1 MHLLL
6 WGHRYEQEFKCV
18 LGLGRIFEP
27 DDSKIMNETSAS
39 DTTRLIRTPWG
50 DLAPK
55 VDLFPLVYL
64 FLLYGVVYF
73 LPFGLF
79 DLWRKGEDGLVEWL
93 QFLAYFGAA
102 ICAASRFLSVLFKGV
117 FKQWIWW
124 LLMALFCFYVAGE
137 EISWGER
144 LTGLGSDYL
153 RQINAQ
159 GESNFHNLEGIQNYL
174 HVSFIAA
181 GVFLGWLGW
190 RFFPEIDAFPARR
203 FSLYF
208 LIVAAFYFYWDVSW
222 ITHGD
227 RIRNDQEAIEL
238 LMALGLWM
246 HCFTSLRRPLGMSP
260 GSKG

>member
-1 MHLLL
+1 MM
-6 WGHRYEQEFKCV
+6 K
-18 LGLGRIFEP
+18 
-27 DDSKIMNETSAS
+27 ETSRLKS
-39 DTTRLIRTPWG
+39 PRLIRTPWG

-55 VDLFPLVYL
+55 VDLFPLLYL
-64 FLLYGVVYF
+64 LLLYGVLYF

-79 DLWRKGEDGLVEWL
+79 DLWRKGEDGLAEWL

-102 ICAASRFLSVLFKGV
+102 ICASGCFFISWRKAASA
-117 FKQWIWW
+117 QWIWW
-124 LLMALFCFYVAGE
+124 LLITFFCFYGAGE

-144 LTGLGSDYL
+144 LTGFGFDLL
-153 RQINAQ
+153 RDGNAQ
-159 GESNFHNLEGIQNYL
+159 VESNLHNLEGVQNYL
-174 HVSFIAA
+174 HASFMAA

-190 RFFPEIDAFPARR
+190 RFFPTIEAFPARR

-246 HCFTSLRRPLGMSP
+246 HCFTSLRSSLNTRSTSQG
-260 GSKG
+260 

>member
-1 MHLLL
+1 
-6 WGHRYEQEFKCV
+6 
-18 LGLGRIFEP
+18 
-27 DDSKIMNETSAS
+27 MNETSAPQP
-39 DTTRLIRTPWG
+39 TRLIRTPWG
-50 DLAPK
+50 DLAPR

-64 FLLYGVVYF
+64 LLLYGVVYF

-79 DLWRKGEDGLVEWL
+79 DLWRKGEDGLAEWL

-102 ICAASRFLSVLFKGV
+102 ICAASCFIRSLVKGV
-117 FKQWIWW
+117 PKQWFWW

-174 HVSFIAA
+174 HVSFMAA

-190 RFFPEIDAFPARR
+190 RFFPAIDAFPARR

-208 LIVAAFYFYWDVSW
+208 LIVASFYFYWDVSW

-246 HCFTSLRRPLGMSP
+246 HCFTSLRRPLGP
-260 GSKG
+260 RATSKA